1 LNDSNYRHKIE
12 NILFATETL
21 DDLRRQ
27 DDDKTDDKR
36 LASIFV
42 EVEKSVKVGNY
53 SIAGL
58 DKIPVELLEFG
69 VDNVII
75 A

>member
-1 LNDSNYRHKIE
+1 MNDSNYRHKIE

>member
-1 LNDSNYRHKIE
+1 MNDSNYRHKIE
-12 NILFATETL
+12 NILFATETS

-27 DDDKTDDKR
+27 DDDETDDKR

-58 DKIPVELLEFG
+58 DKIPVELLEFD